1 MPRQQKSTA
10 DKPAKA
16 APAKSADKRPTVEK
30 RVEKAVEKRA
40 PVEKRPAARTA
51 RQSDAPHS
59 NGRDS
64 NAQVD
69 LNADEMH
76 RLIQEA
82 AYFKAKAR
90 NFAPGHEV
98 QDWIEAESE
107 VRLRFDAGS
116 RREGRSA

>member
-1 MPRQQKSTA
+1 MPKQKSTA
-10 DKPAKA
+10 AKPAEKRPVAKKSPRAA
-16 APAKSADKRPTVEK
+16 APAQAD
-30 RVEKAVEKRA
+30 
-40 PVEKRPAARTA
+40 
-51 RQSDAPHS
+51 
-59 NGRDS
+59 
-64 NAQVD
+64 AQVR

-107 VRLRFDAGS
+107 VRLRFES
-116 RREGRSA
+116 RPQREGRSP

>member
-1 MPRQQKSTA
+1 MPKQKSTA

-16 APAKSADKRPTVEK
+16 AAAKSADKRPPAKKSE
-30 RVEKAVEKRA
+30 RA
-40 PVEKRPAARTA
+40 ALPQV
-51 RQSDAPHS
+51 DAPRS
-59 NGRDS
+59 NGARAS
-64 NAQVD
+64 
-69 LNADEMH
+69 LSADEMH

-107 VRLRFDAGS
+107 VRLRIES
-116 RREGRSA
+116 GRSQSERRSV

>member
-1 MPRQQKSTA
+1 MPRQKSTA
-10 DKPAKA
+10 EKPAKA
-16 APAKSADKRPTVEK
+16 AAAKSA
-30 RVEKAVEKRA
+30 
-40 PVEKRPAARTA
+40 EKRPAVQKRPAAKTA
-51 RQSDAPHS
+51 RQSDAQADMS
-59 NGRDS
+59 
-64 NAQVD
+64 
-69 LNADEMH
+69 ADEMH